1 MVKKSSS
8 KSKGMRPNVR
18 AGLIFAGILALIFG
32 WLLWNGF
39 LSLERLFAILLFIA
53 GLTKLIWGLFGK

>member
-8 KSKGMRPNVR
+8 KLKGMRPNVR
-18 AGLIFAGILALIFG
+18 AGLIFAGIIALIFG

-39 LSLERLFAILLFIA
+39 LTIEQLFAILLFIA
-53 GLTKLIWGLFGK
+53 GFTKLIWGLFGK